1 MSYSE
6 LRLEIENAPRTW
18 LPALLVE
25 IVRQCEKE
33 RVFLDGGLVRT
44 VESIIKHKMEV
55 EDDKGKK

>member
-44 VESIIKHKMEV
+44 VEKIIE
-55 EDDKGKK
+55 KGEE